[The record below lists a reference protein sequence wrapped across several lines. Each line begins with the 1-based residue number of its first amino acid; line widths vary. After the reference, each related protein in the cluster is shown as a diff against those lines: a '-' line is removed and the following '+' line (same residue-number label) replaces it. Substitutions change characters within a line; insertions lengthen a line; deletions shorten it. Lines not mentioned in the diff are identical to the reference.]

1 MTLDPKS
8 ESIRLDIFVPDAVE
22 PKFEHDK
29 MERLNSIAFLD
40 ELVKIGLLGELTKK
54 PEIEEGRGITHHYKL
69 LPHPGVSSSTDGWVG
84 NGTLMSVDV
93 GRSEFSGI
101 SGIRQEG
108 GQAMVEA
115 IIDQVPTD
123 HFKQI
128 DRIVVEM
135 EKNGKGPR
143 SEPSVIG
150 GTPAVLSRALGR
162 WPTENDIR
170 QKRVGVFY
178 FAMYDDGWRVSC
190 DER

>member
-1 MTLDPKS
+1 
-8 ESIRLDIFVPDAVE
+8 
-22 PKFEHDK
+22 

-69 LPHPGVSSSTDGWVG
+69 LPHPGVS
-84 NGTLMSVDV
+84 
-93 GRSEFSGI
+93 
-101 SGIRQEG
+101 QEG